1 VQFTVSG
8 GFAAFA
14 ADRLVNLGGT
24 SAGVTWNSGSFV
36 PTGSALILGA
46 GTATHTVDFQNPIDL
61 NGATRSLQVDNG
73 TGAVDGKLSGD
84 ITGTGGGGIL
94 KTGAGT
100 VLLSGNNNYSGST
113 TVSAGTLV
121 ATKAASLPGYNS
133 SGLVVFNG
141 GTIGVQVSGSG
152 WASAEVD
159 ALLSNAT
166 KTSGTLGIDT
176 SNGDFTQGAAFTP
189 ATFGPLGLNKL
200 GSNTLILDEANTY
213 TGPTTVSAGTLQLT
227 HTGAIGSSSSM
238 TLASGTTLALRS
250 DTSATFTTPA
260 NAVGVSTVIEGGT
273 GSIDVN
279 NNGGGSGST
288 LTMSGGIRIVSAT
301 VNSTTTINVTGGSN
315 GYTLNIPTLT
325 WQNNSTQYLSL
336 VPTTA
341 SMTVSNLVFVFTGGQ
356 TQRLYLDGTS
366 TGNVLGSIS
375 SSSWLS
381 VTKQGTGTWSWNHNA
396 SSAKNSTILINGG
409 NLIVNGTLASQSSL
423 TLQSGTLHYN
433 NSGAVDTSSKTLTIT
448 GGNLDNTSGAPI
460 TTSTTNPTMAWNG
473 NFTFLG
479 SNGTNSDLNIGTGAV
494 TMGATRIVTV
504 NSNATLTVGGTISGA
519 GFGLTKAGT
528 GTLKLGGNST
538 YTGATLV
545 TNGTL
550 LVNGSLGTNTVSVT
564 NNATLGGTGTV
575 NGSVFVWANCTN
587 APGDSIGVFNVAS
600 NMTISG
606 TLAIEIDDTQT
617 PKCDTVA
624 VSRNLNIS
632 GATLKITANGTL
644 GQSAYVIAT
653 YGSLTGAFAATN
665 GLPTG
670 CTLDYAYSGNQ
681 IAILRPLEQGSV
693 FRFR

>member
-1 VQFTVSG
+1 
-8 GFAAFA
+8 
-14 ADRLVNLGGT
+14 
-24 SAGVTWNSGSFV
+24 
-36 PTGSALILGA
+36 
-46 GTATHTVDFQNPIDL
+46 
-61 NGATRSLQVDNG
+61 
-73 TGAVDGKLSGD
+73 
-84 ITGTGGGGIL
+84 
-94 KTGAGT
+94 
-100 VLLSGNNNYSGST
+100 
-113 TVSAGTLV
+113 
-121 ATKAASLPGYNS
+121 
-133 SGLVVFNG
+133 
-141 GTIGVQVSGSG
+141 
-152 WASAEVD
+152 
-159 ALLSNAT
+159 
-166 KTSGTLGIDT
+166 
-176 SNGDFTQGAAFTP
+176 
-189 ATFGPLGLNKL
+189 
-200 GSNTLILDEANTY
+200 
-213 TGPTTVSAGTLQLT
+213 
-227 HTGAIGSSSSM
+227 
-238 TLASGTTLALRS
+238 
-250 DTSATFTTPA
+250 
-260 NAVGVSTVIEGGT
+260 
-273 GSIDVN
+273 
-279 NNGGGSGST
+279 
-288 LTMSGGIRIVSAT
+288 
-301 VNSTTTINVTGGSN
+301 
-315 GYTLNIPTLT
+315 
-325 WQNNSTQYLSL
+325 
-336 VPTTA
+336 
-341 SMTVSNLVFVFTGGQ
+341 
-356 TQRLYLDGTS
+356 LYLDGTS